1 MARLS
6 AEQALFRLKENGT
19 FDALRQE
26 LQHAFSNST
35 RGQEFV
41 SKVRDMLQW
50 TSDERGYTRTS
61 DKTQYLERRLLEQLE
76 QHGTLERLGTDARTF
91 WLTAER
97 HPRLQAKIKQA
108 FAQPEPFSPIPS
120 TVVSRPLEIDPPRIP
135 SQGAGQPPRSH
146 SFYRRGDAV
155 AAFVATCDPLCHDAS
170 YICLLAEIAACDA
183 QRNAYTVRDADADGA
198 RQSMWVTHWDQ
209 LMTLKRPYEYTYRV
223 GDQVYALYRDD
234 SVAHTQV
241 TTEFFPARIAC
252 VGPIS
257 LAVRYD
263 SGELAHV
270 YYDEVFAAGRVGFL
284 RRKSEERRR
293 AEGPAGGMVEVQTKL
308 VPSFTGFWPRE
319 QSPALGKHGRKVRYR
334 QMPPMLMPAEP
345 LLRPLAAKDPEPTQ
359 SSDMDLASSPDP
371 EPEHEH
377 ETELKLEHKAE
388 LRLEHKVQP
397 KLEPEPASTIS
408 AAAHPYPYPYLYLYL
423 YLYLSLY
430 LFLPLYMYLSLFL
443 PLYMYLSL
451 FLPLYMYLS
460 LSLSLYLYLYLPRP
474 SNQGEID
481 AGGNGEEEEGE
492 YKLTPAQPVLPPPT
506 PPLAPTAPH
515 SRHPVSARNHYRPP
529 QRSPSRSRYR
539 ASSYW
544 DRGAS
549 PRRQL
554 QQQRPDEG
562 GETQGIKVEVE
573 VEVAVQEQTPTA
585 SVV

>member
-6 AEQALFRLKENGT
+6 AEQALYRLKENGT

-41 SKVRDMLQW
+41 SKARDMLQW

-108 FAQPEPFSPIPS
+108 FAQPEPSLPMPP

-198 RQSMWVTHWDQ
+198 WQSMWVTHWDQ

-234 SVAHTQV
+234 SAAHTQV
-241 TTEFFPARIAC
+241 TTEFFPARVAC

-293 AEGPAGGMVEVQTKL
+293 AEGPAGGMVEVQAKL

-319 QSPALGKHGRKVRYR
+319 QSPALGKHGRKV
-334 QMPPMLMPAEP
+334 
-345 LLRPLAAKDPEPTQ
+345 
-359 SSDMDLASSPDP
+359 
-371 EPEHEH
+371 
-377 ETELKLEHKAE
+377 
-388 LRLEHKVQP
+388 
-397 KLEPEPASTIS
+397 
-408 AAAHPYPYPYLYLYL
+408 
-423 YLYLSLY
+423 
-430 LFLPLYMYLSLFL
+430 
-443 PLYMYLSL
+443 
-451 FLPLYMYLS
+451 
-460 LSLSLYLYLYLPRP
+460 
-474 SNQGEID
+474 
-481 AGGNGEEEEGE
+481 
-492 YKLTPAQPVLPPPT
+492 
-506 PPLAPTAPH
+506 
-515 SRHPVSARNHYRPP
+515 
-529 QRSPSRSRYR
+529 
-539 ASSYW
+539 
-544 DRGAS
+544 
-549 PRRQL
+549 
-554 QQQRPDEG
+554 
-562 GETQGIKVEVE
+562 
-573 VEVAVQEQTPTA
+573 
-585 SVV
+585 